1 MSEIG
6 GAMPRR
12 TPRTTTRTSADV
24 DDFAALAL
32 GVQVASAEPE
42 VRRMLE
48 HLPAALERTIRS
60 ARLQRAFRIGPGR
73 PEAMVGSLR
82 DELWQ
87 RFGPGTTTPFFLSSC
102 DRLVGRDVALPR
114 RRGGGAS
121 APRREKS
128 IMDLEAASIDLL
140 GLADHHRQPVAVQ
153 VVRGDS
159 LDGILS
165 ALVRVIGALAL
176 LRHAWTLGFHEEW
189 ARTLLA
195 AGYGEP
201 ALPPA
206 LGRMTG
212 YVLVRSSHWS
222 VIEEGARDPDSEIST
237 LGLQRVHTF
246 VDAAA
251 RQRMSVS
258 FAEWRDDGPYAD
270 TPMAWFARLPGVG
283 LGGR

>member
-1 MSEIG
+1 
-6 GAMPRR
+6 MPRR
-12 TPRTTTRTSADV
+12 TARATTRTSPDLAD
-24 DDFAALAL
+24 DLAALAL
-32 GVQVASAEPE
+32 GVQAAGSEPD

-48 HLPAALERTIRS
+48 DLPAALERTIRS

-73 PEAMVGSLR
+73 PQAVVESLR

-87 RFGPGTTTPFFLSSC
+87 RFGPGTTAPFFLSSC
-102 DRLVGRDVALPR
+102 DRLVGRGVALAR
-114 RRGGGAS
+114 TRDNRAS
-121 APRREKS
+121 APGHEKPVA
-128 IMDLEAASIDLL
+128 DGEVGSIDLL
-140 GLADHHRQPVAVQ
+140 GLADHHRQPVVVQ
-153 VVRGDS
+153 VVRSDS
-159 LDGILS
+159 LDGVFC
-165 ALVRVIGALAL
+165 ALVGVIGALAL
-176 LRHAWTLGFHEEW
+176 LRHAWTMGFREEW
-189 ARTLLA
+189 VRTLLA

-222 VIEEGARDPDSEIST
+222 AIEEGARDPDSDIST
-237 LGLQRVHTF
+237 LGLQRVHAF

>member
-1 MSEIG
+1 
-6 GAMPRR
+6 
-12 TPRTTTRTSADV
+12 
-24 DDFAALAL
+24 
-32 GVQVASAEPE
+32 
-42 VRRMLE
+42 MLE
-48 HLPAALERTIRS
+48 DLPAVLERTIRS
-60 ARLQRAFRIGPGR
+60 AQLQRAFRIGPGR

-102 DRLVGRDVALPR
+102 DRLVGRDVALAR
-114 RRGGGAS
+114 TRGGEAS
-121 APRREKS
+121 ASRHDTALVDGE
-128 IMDLEAASIDLL
+128 IGSIDLL

-222 VIEEGARDPDSEIST
+222 AIEEGARDPDSDIST
-237 LGLQRVHTF
+237 LGLQRVHAF
-246 VDAAA
+246 LDAAA